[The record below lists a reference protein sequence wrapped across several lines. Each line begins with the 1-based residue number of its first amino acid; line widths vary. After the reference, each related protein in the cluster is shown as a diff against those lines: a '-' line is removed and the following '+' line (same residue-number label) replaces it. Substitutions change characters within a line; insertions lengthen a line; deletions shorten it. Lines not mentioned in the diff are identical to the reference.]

1 MTAWVKFVFV
11 SKYVIILSSG
21 FFKIFFFIIIFL
33 SEVLILQSLLYIT
46 NCLLGPFLQH
56 RGY

>member
-21 FFKIFFFIIIFL
+21 FLFFFIIIFL
-33 SEVLILQSLLYIT
+33 SEVLISQSLLYIT

>member
-11 SKYVIILSSG
+11 SKYVIILSSV
-21 FFKIFFFIIIFL
+21 FFFLNFFIIIFL